1 MPKSDSISKLD
12 SVSKFDLIT
21 EPWISVVTAEGRDA
35 ETGLRE
41 ALAQAHRFAALRD
54 PLPTVE
60 FGLYRLLTA
69 LVLDIFQPRNT
80 EALANLLDAGQF
92 DGATLDAYFSRWA
105 ARFDLFDA
113 QHPFLQIADMGD
125 SPAKPLAGLLHPMP
139 SGTNAAHF
147 HHAHEEKFGVSP
159 AAAARLLATIA
170 PFMTAGGTGLSPS
183 INGAPPWYALVTGR
197 TLFETL
203 CMNLCVLDLPLT
215 KDQTGPPAWRD
226 DRPLSPDRCRGASLA
241 ESLTWRPRRL
251 RLVPGEGGACSLTQ
265 RQSAVLIRT
274 MQFGPGASCDF
285 LWRDPHVPYKVDDKG
300 PKVMRPQEGKEAW
313 RETGPLALLRAGEHG
328 REGAKFLFQ
337 RPLIVEQFAQMSRE
351 RLLPDSASL
360 QLSLFGLR
368 TDLKMKVY
376 EWQRETLSVPK
387 PLVLEGMFHLEADG
401 EMEKAEKMAY
411 ALRSAIKLTYPRD
424 GAGNK
429 SAFAALTG
437 SAERGFW
444 QALRPCYEEFLDRLA
459 GTAATD
465 EAGIQAVRR
474 QWQTKLKE
482 VGQAALDDAI
492 GTLDT
497 DAEALARWVK
507 ATEFYRFR
515 VQDIFAT
522 LEEREA
528 RAAAK
533 KKRTAK
539 ETH

>member
-1 MPKSDSISKLD
+1 MP
-12 SVSKFDLIT
+12 KFDLIT
-21 EPWISVVTAEGRDA
+21 EPWIPVVTADGYSTEV
-35 ETGLRE
+35 GLVE
-41 ALAQAHRFAALRD
+41 ALTQAHRFAALRD

-69 LVLDIFQPRNT
+69 LVLDIFQPKNT
-80 EALANLLDAGQF
+80 EALADLIETGQL
-92 DGATLDAYFSRWA
+92 DGAKIETYFTQWA
-105 ARFDLFDA
+105 ARFDLFDE
-113 QHPFLQIADMGD
+113 QHPFLQTAGMGN

-147 HHAHEEKFGVSP
+147 HHAHEGEFGVSP
-159 AAAARLLATIA
+159 AAAARLLTTIA
-170 PFMTAGGTGLSPS
+170 PFMSAGGAGLSPS

-197 TLFETL
+197 NLFETL
-203 CMNLCVLDLPLT
+203 CLNLCVLDLPLT

-226 DRPLSPDRCRGASLA
+226 DRRLSLDRCQGASLA

-251 RLVPGEGGACSLTQ
+251 RLVPGEGGRCSLTH
-265 RQSAVLIRT
+265 RQSAVIVRT

-285 LWRDPHVPYKVDDKG
+285 LWTDPNVSYKVDDKG

-328 REGAKFLFQ
+328 REDAKFLFQ

-351 RLLPDSASL
+351 QLLPRSTAL
-360 QLSLFGLR
+360 RLTLFGLR
-368 TDLKMKVY
+368 TDLKMKIY

-387 PLVLEGMFHLEADG
+387 PLVLEGKFHLEADG

-429 SAFAALTG
+429 SAFATLTG
-437 SAERGFW
+437 STERGFW
-444 QALRPCYEEFLDRLA
+444 QALRPCYEEFLDHLA

-465 EAGIQAVRR
+465 DAGIQSVRQ
-474 QWQTKLKE
+474 QWQKTLKAA
-482 VGQAALDDAI
+482 GQAALDDAI
-492 GTLDT
+492 GTLDA
-497 DAEALARWVK
+497 DAEALARWVG

-515 VQDIFAT
+515 VRDIFAT
-522 LEEREA
+522 PEEREA
-528 RAAAK
+528 WATSK
-533 KKRTAK
+533 KKKKTAK
-539 ETH
+539 DTQRATQGEPA